1 VSLAQRRAAARN
13 SLAATVVALAL
24 PVTTARAG
32 GLPDLLLPLG
42 TAASLVVAD
51 KAERPP
57 PLFGSSPSSP
67 SSSSSGGVP
76 HQRLGFMPSY
86 MHIPD
91 LYSQEIDVNLPKY
104 VEIVDNDR
112 LVSLDLLRH
121 RQQGWMV
128 SVAYDE
134 EQKGNLP
141 GGSVL
146 FSLTAE
152 LKF

>member
-1 VSLAQRRAAARN
+1 LTA
-13 SLAATVVALAL
+13 
-24 PVTTARAG
+24 ARAG

-42 TAASLVVAD
+42 TAVSLVAAE
-51 KAERPP
+51 KTERPP
-57 PLFGSSPSSP
+57 PLFGSSSSP
-67 SSSSSGGVP
+67 SSGGVP

-112 LVSLDLLRH
+112 LVSLDLMRH
-121 RQQGWMV
+121 RQQGWMF

-134 EQKGNLP
+134 EQKANLP